1 MGHFNC
7 CHVSDKLK
15 ILTTEGGGGVSTVES
30 VIRGLVDY
38 QKKCVAGILKILPTT
53 SEHTVYSVKDY
64 MYTVKV
70 FLLYFITSCGH
81 TPLETKQEILVILI
95 FSRFVEENLATNY

>member
-1 MGHFNC
+1 M
-7 CHVSDKLK
+7 
-15 ILTTEGGGGVSTVES
+15 GGVSTVES

-70 FLLYFITSCGH
+70 FLLYFIILWSYTVRNKAGNPCDFNIFAICGG
-81 TPLETKQEILVILI
+81 K
-95 FSRFVEENLATNY
+95 SRH

>member
-64 MYTVKV
+64 TYTVKV
-70 FLLYFITSCGH
+70 ILLYFIILWSYTVRNKAGNPCDFNIFAICGG
-81 TPLETKQEILVILI
+81 K
-95 FSRFVEENLATNY
+95 SRH